1 MHRTML
7 VLRQIEMYPSN
18 SGRKP
23 LAPSSPYEHHRL
35 QHRHAP
41 GCARC
46 LNHHAGKLGTQQL
59 ARMRLRLSIRSSL
72 QISPDQAEWAGGA
85 TVERLPIAARS
96 FGGGKQQGTVMRLTW
111 RCHTLVRGL
120 ATLDRGCIRGTQC
133 TLNTHECISDDDR
146 CSCDDGNSPI
156 ARSRAARLA
165 IPGPQLCREMS
176 LHTRRRGPVDSL
188 RAQLR

>member
-1 MHRTML
+1 MAPMHRTML
-7 VLRQIEMYPSN
+7 VLRQIEMYPSS

-23 LAPSSPYEHHRL
+23 LVPSSSYEHHRL
-35 QHRHAP
+35 QHRHAR

-59 ARMRLRLSIRSSL
+59 ARMRPRLSIWSSL

-85 TVERLPIAARS
+85 TVERLPSAARR

-120 ATLDRGCIRGTQC
+120 ATLDRGSIRGTQC
-133 TLNTHECISDDDR
+133 IL
-146 CSCDDGNSPI
+146 
-156 ARSRAARLA
+156 
-165 IPGPQLCREMS
+165 
-176 LHTRRRGPVDSL
+176 TRVHKR
-188 RAQLR
+188 